1 MLLTG
6 IINALKAVANGIMTI
21 VDLVIWLVQEIS
33 TLVTTV
39 TSALANAVTIVTN
52 FLPTPLLAGV
62 LSLLTIAVIY
72 KIMGREG

>member
-1 MLLTG
+1 MSG

-21 VDLVIWLVQEIS
+21 VDLVIWLVKEIF

-52 FLPTPLLAGV
+52 FLPAPLLAGV

>member
-1 MLLTG
+1 MSG

-21 VDLVIWLVQEIS
+21 VDLVIWLVQEIV

-52 FLPTPLLAGV
+52 FLPAPLLAGV

>member
-1 MLLTG
+1 MTG

-21 VDLVIWLVQEIS
+21 VDLVIWLVQEII

-39 TSALANAVTIVTN
+39 TSALANAVTIVTD
-52 FLPTPLLAGV
+52 FLPAPLLAGV